1 MGKGKAK
8 DTNIGKAPKTTAETK
23 KKKSMIDPKL
33 TEEENI
39 KRTMEENKKAV
50 KRFEEKFGKKD
61 REDFSIGGGVMK
73 ILKLLVRRVLYKDT
87 KII

>member
-33 TEEENI
+33 TEEE
-39 KRTMEENKKAV
+39 
-50 KRFEEKFGKKD
+50 
-61 REDFSIGGGVMK
+61 
-73 ILKLLVRRVLYKDT
+73 ILKE
-87 KII
+87 